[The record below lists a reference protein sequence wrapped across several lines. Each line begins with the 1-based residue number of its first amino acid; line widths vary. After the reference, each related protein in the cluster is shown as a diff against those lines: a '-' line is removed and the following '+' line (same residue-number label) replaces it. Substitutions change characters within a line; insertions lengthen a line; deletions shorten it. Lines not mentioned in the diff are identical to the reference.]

1 MTVKLR
7 QTGNSRTLTVP
18 SRIKVT
24 GEEYTLK
31 NVGKTI
37 VFTPVA
43 KRKNIFATKD
53 WKEYDYQ
60 KDIENDPALQP
71 VKQVGREV
79 ID

>member
-7 QTGNSRTLTVP
+7 QVGNSRTLTVP
-18 SRIKVT
+18 SGIKVT
-24 GEEYTLK
+24 GKEYTVK

-37 VFTPVA
+37 VFTPVE
-43 KRKNIFATKD
+43 RKNIFATKD

>member
-18 SRIKVT
+18 SGIKAT
-24 GEEYTLK
+24 GEEYTVK

-43 KRKNIFATKD
+43 KRKIFLPPKIGKNTIIK
-53 WKEYDYQ
+53 KISKTTQHYSQ
-60 KDIENDPALQP
+60 
-71 VKQVGREV
+71 
-79 ID
+79 

>member
-7 QTGNSRTLTVP
+7 QVGNSRTLTVP
-18 SRIKVT
+18 SGIKVT
-24 GEEYTLK
+24 GKEYTVK

-43 KRKNIFATKD
+43 KR
-53 WKEYDYQ
+53 KEYDYQ

>member
-7 QTGNSRTLTVP
+7 QVGNSRTLTVP
-18 SRIKVT
+18 SGIKVT
-24 GEEYTLK
+24 GKEYTVK

-37 VFTPVA
+37 
-43 KRKNIFATKD
+43 
-53 WKEYDYQ
+53 EYDYQ